1 MIRIN
6 QLIANDRKHNQ
17 RHGEHFGQR
26 RDVQNGEMGEERVED
41 GGHAIELGFGGTTSS
56 EQSSESALNLSLVTS
71 TVSYS
76 VHAFVFPPL
85 KKIEATSPMLELIR

>member
-1 MIRIN
+1 MIWIN

-17 RHGEHFGQR
+17 RHREHFGQR

-56 EQSSESALNLSLVTS
+56 EQSSESALNALNLSLVTS
-71 TVSYS
+71 TVSDS
-76 VHAFVFPPL
+76 VHALVFPY
-85 KKIEATSPMLELIR
+85 